1 MECGKETSLGLSA
14 DSMWHGSHVRIR
26 CGPQGCDSPECRR
39 VGSERFSDLDE
50 LPVVG
55 ICSWS
60 QATALQCWVSLDSFT
75 VWDLMGPFCEGLCV
89 YSCPAPLDCE
99 LGEGS
104 LPL

>member
-1 MECGKETSLGLSA
+1 M
-14 DSMWHGSHVRIR
+14 
-26 CGPQGCDSPECRR
+26 
-39 VGSERFSDLDE
+39 
-50 LPVVG
+50 G

-60 QATALQCWVSLDSFT
+60 QATVLQWWVSLDSFT

-89 YSCPAPLDCE
+89 YSCPAPVDRE